1 MFQYLLLLRMVADLI
16 RVFTR
21 NCNLTLDST
30 FTSTICV
37 SVPVATS
44 DGCRPEYVY
53 TRNCN
58 LTLDSTFTSTL
69 CVSVP
74 VAVLY

>member
-1 MFQYLLLLRMVADLI
+1 MFQYLLLLRMVADRI

-37 SVPVATS
+37 SIPVATE
-44 DGCRPEYVY
+44 DGCRPDEMCILKDKETGLY
-53 TRNCN
+53 
-58 LTLDSTFTSTL
+58 TLDRFASF
-69 CVSVP
+69 
-74 VAVLY
+74 